1 MKVKMGTVRRGVRF
15 QKERREWKLPGI
27 LYEDDMVLCGESE
40 EDVRAMVERFV
51 EIVGEQVC
59 KSIKVRAR

>member
-1 MKVKMGTVRRGVRF
+1 MGGF

-40 EDVRAMVERFV
+40 EDVRAMVERFL